1 MRIDINEY
9 YMNIAVQIS
18 LRSTCIRRKVGAI
31 IVKDNE
37 ILGSGYNGSP
47 KGLPNCCDDP
57 TRCYRTQHNIP
68 SGQKLEL
75 CYAQHAEINA
85 IFNAL
90 SSNRNLKEA
99 DIYVTTFPCSNCAKA
114 LIQSG
119 IKNIYYLDN
128 YTNDFTLTMLED
140 AGINVYEMDA
150 SIYQTPLIDGANVR
164 TDNELDYIDPLVAEI
179 YKYDVGTPEFKKNRE
194 RILKQHPDLIENET
208 VVYINNINELYKD
221 DFINKSYIKLTQDN
235 KMILPTLDGLTNIVD
250 MDEVL
255 SYRWIFRKQVEYG
268 GMMEINNR
276 TKRHCVVAGL
286 IMDESEKHVYLL
298 KCIKGRLKGKYT
310 LVQGH
315 MSNRGME
322 WDNAPLRHIANL
334 NMMKELQE
342 EVNFSNPETTTP
354 IIYNPKA
361 LIMLSDNRISEDHIG
376 FLYTIKVP
384 DGAKLISNEK
394 DKHEVVRFEKDSILY
409 EPNLDTWVKTFI
421 INLNK

>member
-1 MRIDINEY
+1 MRIDIEEY
-9 YMNIAVQIS
+9 YMNIAVQVS

-90 SSNRNLKEA
+90 KSNRDLQHA
-99 DIYVTTFPCSNCAKA
+99 SIFVTTFPCSNCAKA
-114 LIQSG
+114 IIQSG
-119 IKNIYYLDN
+119 IKHIYYLDN
-128 YTNDFTLTMLED
+128 YVNDFTLNMLNE
-140 AGINVYEMDA
+140 ARVNVIEMDS
-150 SIYQTPLIDGANVR
+150 SIYQTPLTEGANIV
-164 TDNELDYIDPLVAEI
+164 TDNDLDCIDPLVKDI
-179 YKYDVGTPEFKKNRE
+179 YKYEVGTPEFKSNRE
-194 RILKQHPDLIENET
+194 IILKQFPDLIEDEV
-208 VVYINNINELYKD
+208 VVYINNINELYKQ
-221 DFINKSYIKLTQDN
+221 DFLDKSYIKLTPDN
-235 KMILPTLDGLTNIVD
+235 KLVLPNDILTNIVD
-250 MDEVL
+250 IDEVL
-255 SYRWIFRKQVEYG
+255 SYRWIFRKEVEYSG
-268 GMMEINNR
+268 IMEVNDR

-286 IMDESEKHVYLL
+286 IIDESEEYVYLL

-315 MSNRGME
+315 MSSRGMD
-322 WDNAPLRHIANL
+322 WNNSPLKYIANL
-334 NMMKELQE
+334 NMTKELQE
-342 EVNFSNPETTTP
+342 EVDFSNLELSSP

-361 LIMLSDNRISEDHIG
+361 LIMLSDNKISEDHIG

-384 DGAKLISNEK
+384 DGTELISNEK
-394 DKHEVVRFEKDSILY
+394 DKHEVVKFRLDDVLNES
-409 EPNLDTWVKTFI
+409 NLDTWARTFI
-421 INLNK
+421 MNL